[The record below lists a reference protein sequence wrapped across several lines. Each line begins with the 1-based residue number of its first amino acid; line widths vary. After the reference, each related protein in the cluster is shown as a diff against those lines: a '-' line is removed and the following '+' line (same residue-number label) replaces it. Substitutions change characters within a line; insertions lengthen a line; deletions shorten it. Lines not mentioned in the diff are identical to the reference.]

1 MTALA
6 AVRRASAGTAAAP
19 TRERLLAAA
28 IRLFQERGYHG
39 AGLAE
44 ILDAAEA
51 PKGSL
56 YHHYPGGKP
65 ALAVAAIER
74 IAADWEASLA
84 RRRAR
89 GASAA
94 EVIRGLARAQA
105 RWLKDTD
112 WRQASLFAS
121 LAQGFIPEAPMVQ
134 ETLARHA
141 ARRRALIAQAM
152 AEDGV
157 PETATLATLA
167 VAALDGGLLEAR
179 VQRNA
184 APLLDAAER
193 VARLAAVE
201 R

>member
-1 MTALA
+1 MTAPVAL
-6 AVRRASAGTAAAP
+6 RRAAADETTS

-44 ILDAAEA
+44 ILEAAQA

-56 YHHYPGGKP
+56 YHHFPGGKP
-65 ALAVAAIER
+65 ELAIMAIAR
-74 IAADWEASLA
+74 IATDWEASLA

-89 GASAA
+89 GTSAA
-94 EVIRGLARAQA
+94 DVIRGLALAQA
-105 RWLKDTD
+105 RWLRATG

-121 LAQGFIPEAPMVQ
+121 LAQGFIPEAPIVQ

-141 ARRRALIAQAM
+141 TRRRALIAQVL

-157 PETATLATLA
+157 AESAGVAALAI
-167 VAALDGGLLEAR
+167 AALDGGLLEAR
-179 VQRNA
+179 VQRDT
-184 APLLDAAER
+184 APLLEAAEL
-193 VARLAAVE
+193 VARLAEAG